1 MPYSPDHKK
10 GTRQRILKAA
20 ARLFNQKGFSEAS
33 IEGIMTAAGLTH
45 GGFYRHFHSKDELYA
60 EAVRNFL
67 HPDVQEPWQKPR
79 PELCDP
85 NVSFAR
91 YVVDAYLSR
100 EHLDDLD
107 GSCPLIGLPSD
118 VARSSQTVKAAYRE
132 VVASM
137 IRLFEANS
145 NGPKARE
152 QALVLIALCV
162 GGMVLAEASTISI
175 SPTTSAMQR
184 TNKPSRQR
192 IGATADPAP
201 VVTDTRESGE
211 TRSPPRAQLFSLFA
225 VKPGGWRPF
234 LRSGSR

>member
-1 MPYSPDHKK
+1 
-10 GTRQRILKAA
+10 
-20 ARLFNQKGFSEAS
+20 LFNQKGFSEAS

-85 NVSFAR
+85 KVSFGR
-91 YVVDAYLSR
+91 HVVDAYLSR

-107 GSCPLIGLPSD
+107 GSCPLIGLSSD

-132 VVASM
+132 VVESM

-145 NGPKARE
+145 YGPKARE
-152 QALVLIALCV
+152 KALALIALCV
-162 GGMVLAEASTISI
+162 GGMVLARGLDDEDLADDIRNAARKQALK
-175 SPTTSAMQR
+175 TT
-184 TNKPSRQR
+184 NW
-192 IGATADPAP
+192 
-201 VVTDTRESGE
+201 TDGQ
-211 TRSPPRAQLFSLFA
+211 PRA
-225 VKPGGWRPF
+225 
-234 LRSGSR
+234 RSSAALKSVRHQRERRNRR

>member
-1 MPYSPDHKK
+1 MAEVDVMPYSPDHKK

-20 ARLFNQKGFSEAS
+20 AQLFNKKGFSEAS

-67 HPDVQEPWQKPR
+67 HPEVQEPWQKPR

-85 NVSFAR
+85 SVSFGK

-107 GSCPLIGLPSD
+107 GSCPLIGLSSD

-132 VVASM
+132 VVESM

-145 NGPKARE
+145 KGPKPRE
-152 QALVLIALCV
+152 QALILMTTGVL
-162 GGMVLAEASTISI
+162 MM
-175 SPTTSAMQR
+175 SPTLTMLLKTGDSTTWGPLAGLAG
-184 TNKPSRQR
+184 
-192 IGATADPAP
+192 GAT
-201 VVTDTRESGE
+201 VLGMLT
-211 TRSPPRAQLFSLFA
+211 FA
-225 VKPGGWRPF
+225 VSVFGELVRK
-234 LRSGSR
+234 RS

>member
-1 MPYSPDHKK
+1 MRVSKQEAAR
-10 GTRQRILKAA
+10 TRERIIAA
-20 ARLFNQKGFSEAS
+20 AAAEFRRKGLAGTGLSDLMA
-33 IEGIMTAAGLTH
+33 AAGLTH

-85 NVSFAR
+85 KVSFGR
-91 YVVDAYLSR
+91 YIVDAYLSR

-107 GSCPLIGLPSD
+107 GSCPLIGLSSD

-132 VVASM
+132 VVESM

-145 NGPKARE
+145 HGPKARE

-162 GGMVLAEASTISI
+162 GGMVLARGLDDEDLADDIRN
-175 SPTTSAMQR
+175 AAH
-184 TNKPSRQR
+184 KH
-192 IGATADPAP
+192 ALKTA
-201 VVTDTRESGE
+201 
-211 TRSPPRAQLFSLFA
+211 
-225 VKPGGWRPF
+225 GWREGR
-234 LRSGSR
+234 LREEKRKRPAVRRH

>member
-1 MPYSPDHKK
+1 MPYSTNHKR
-10 GTRQRILKAA
+10 GTRARILNVAA
-20 ARLFNQKGFSEAS
+20 HLFNKKGFSEAS

-85 NVSFAR
+85 KVSFGR
-91 YVVDAYLSR
+91 YIVDAYLSR

-107 GSCPLIGLPSD
+107 GSCPLIGLSSD

-132 VVASM
+132 VVESM

-145 NGPKARE
+145 HGPKARE

-162 GGMVLAEASTISI
+162 GGMVLGRGLDDEDLADDIRNA
-175 SPTTSAMQR
+175 AH
-184 TNKPSRQR
+184 KH
-192 IGATADPAP
+192 ALKTA
-201 VVTDTRESGE
+201 
-211 TRSPPRAQLFSLFA
+211 
-225 VKPGGWRPF
+225 GWREGR
-234 LRSGSR
+234 LREEKRKRPAVRRH